1 MNIQSKTPA
10 TAEEF
15 LRWNEGRE
23 GKREF
28 VGGRVV
34 ELMINVTQA
43 HFWLSARL
51 QQQLA
56 AQLGLDDYIVGSA
69 DFGVRCGGHVRYP
82 DVLVMRAGANAKALS
97 TDSPLLIAEILSA
110 SSMADDFG
118 RKKDDYLAIASLQ
131 HYVILSQDET
141 ALWLWTREGGDFQ
154 GPELFREPSEPVLLP
169 ALGLTLDLQALYRG
183 ISA

>member
-43 HFWLSARL
+43 HFWLAARL

-69 DFGVRCGGHVRYP
+69 DFGVRCADHVRYP
-82 DVLVMRAGANAKALS
+82 DVLVMRAGGDAKALA
-97 TDSPLLIAEILSA
+97 TGDPLLVAEILSA

-118 RKKDDYLAIASLQ
+118 RKKDDYLAIASLE
-131 HYVILSQDET
+131 HYVVLSQSEK
-141 ALWLWTREGGDFQ
+141 ALWLWTRQGDDFD
-154 GPELFREPSEPVLLP
+154 GPELFAESPEPVLLRS
-169 ALGLTLDLQALYRG
+169 LGVSLDPEALYRG
-183 ISA
+183 IIA